1 MNPFQLISK
10 YILGKPN
17 RDEYEALESWKNE
30 SEANLQALKQT
41 MRINEVSND
50 MRDYQQVDT
59 KAAWHNVEQRIGTE
73 THIIGFRHWG
83 KIAAVAVLVIA
94 SIFVIQYGNLKTTS
108 DAHVYTATGEQIKL
122 NDGSIIDLDQKS
134 VLTESQS
141 RTVKLSGRAYF
152 DIATDKSKPFT
163 VETNHG
169 VVTVLGTEFNI
180 TTDSL
185 FSQIYVTEGRVK
197 HNYNGEEYILTVGDM
212 LTIIGDKVEL
222 SKDLNAQVAAWKS
235 KELNFVNENLHNV
248 MKSIGSFYNVQIE
261 FPDKMNAD
269 ECKINTKYSTE
280 TLDEVLKELAVIV
293 RLKYE
298 IINGKVII
306 KSFKC

>member
-30 SEANLQALKQT
+30 SEANLDALKQT
-41 MRINEVSND
+41 IRINEASNEL
-50 MRDYQQVDT
+50 RDYQQVDK
-59 KAAWHNVEQRIGTE
+59 KAAWQKVDQRISTE
-73 THIIGFRHWG
+73 THIVGFKHWG
-83 KIAAVAVLVIA
+83 KIAAVAVLILA
-94 SIFVIQYGNLKTTS
+94 SFFVIQSGDDVINPEAK
-108 DAHVYTATGEQIKL
+108 VYTATGEQIKL
-122 NDGSIIDLDQKS
+122 DDGSIIDLDQKS
-134 VLTESQS
+134 VLTASQS

-152 DIATDKSKPFT
+152 DIAPDKTKPFT
-163 VETNHG
+163 VEINHG
-169 VVTVLGTEFNI
+169 MVTVLGTEFNI

-185 FSQIYVTEGRVK
+185 LSQIYVTEGRVK
-197 HNYNGEEYILTVGDM
+197 HTYNGEEYILTVGDM

-222 SKDLNAQVAAWKS
+222 TKDQTSQVTAWKS

-248 MKSIGSFYNVQIE
+248 MKGIGSFYNIQVE
-261 FPDKMNAD
+261 FPAKMND
-269 ECKINTKYSTE
+269 DDCKINTKYTSE
-280 TLDEVLKELAVIV
+280 TLDQVLQELAVIV

-298 IINGKVII
+298 IINGKVIV

>member
-30 SEANLQALKQT
+30 SEANLEALRQT
-41 MRINEVSND
+41 IKINEVSND
-50 MRDYQQVDT
+50 LREYKQVDK
-59 KAAWHNVEQRIGTE
+59 KAAWRNVEQRIGTE
-73 THIIGFRHWG
+73 TPIIGFRHWG
-83 KIAAVAVLVIA
+83 KLAAVAVLLIA
-94 SIFVIQYGNLKTTS
+94 SIFVIQSGNQETTS
-108 DAHVYTATGEQIKL
+108 DVRVYTATGEQIKL

-152 DIATDKSKPFT
+152 DIAPDKNKPFT

-180 TTDSL
+180 TTDSI

-197 HNYNGEEYILTVGDM
+197 HFYNGEEYVLTVGDM

-248 MKSIGSFYNVQIE
+248 MKGIGSFYNVQIE
-261 FPDKMNAD
+261 FSDKTNAD
-269 ECKINTKYSTE
+269 DCKINTKYTSE
-280 TLDEVLKELAVIV
+280 SLDQVLKELAVIV

-298 IINGKVII
+298 VTNGKVII

>member
-30 SEANLQALKQT
+30 SEANLEALKQT
-41 MRINEVSND
+41 IRINEASND
-50 MRDYQQVDT
+50 LKDYQKVDK
-59 KAAWHNVEQRIGTE
+59 KAAWQKVERQIGTQ
-73 THIIGFRHWG
+73 TQIVGFRHWG
-83 KIAAVAVLVIA
+83 KIAAVAVLVLA
-94 SIFVIQYGNLKTTS
+94 SFFVLQFGN
-108 DAHVYTATGEQIKL
+108 DAITPQARVYTATGDQIKL
-122 NDGSIIDLDQKS
+122 DDGSIIDLDQKS
-134 VLTESQS
+134 VLTETQS

-152 DIATDKSKPFT
+152 DIAPDKSKPFT

-180 TTDSL
+180 ITDSL

-197 HNYNGEEYILTVGDM
+197 HSYKGEEYMLTVGDM

-222 SKDLNAQVAAWKS
+222 SKDLTSQVAAWKS

-248 MKSIGSFYNVQIE
+248 MKGIGSFYNVQIE
-261 FPDKMNAD
+261 FPAKMNAD
-269 ECKINTKYSTE
+269 DCKINTKYSSE
-280 TLDEVLKELAVIV
+280 TLDQVLKELAVIV

-298 IINGKVII
+298 VINGKVII